1 MDTDTIMR
9 QLDDLGVSIVSNGQD
24 LTLEPFSRVP
34 EQLRDEIRLRKPD
47 LLNQLPVRRPL
58 DSELSDIVRH
68 VREDGYVLLWSN
80 VLEDSVAFIQ
90 SDFDPVGLPTGFTA
104 YTLDE
109 LSLLFA
115 DTSLSADSLR
125 LIHVAKQYG
134 GKVTDVS

>member
-90 SDFDPVGLPTGFTA
+90 KDYDPTELPLAFTP

-109 LSLLFA
+109 LCMLFA
-115 DTSLSADSLR
+115 DNSLSADSLR
-125 LIHVAKQYG
+125 LIHIAKKRG
-134 GKVTDVS
+134 GTVTDVR